1 MKARKR
7 ILILAAA
14 ILLLPTVAFA
24 AVEAEAKADKATVTA
39 GDTVEVTVTVTGK
52 DMALAEGVFT
62 YDPGLLKFEES
73 DGGASDGFIAMISAE
88 KDGSS
93 SLTSRITFTANG
105 AGTAEV
111 AFDIEKVLDYDGEE
125 VGNAKASVSVTVEA
139 APAEEEPP
147 SEPINYAT
155 EGVKA
160 VNVANATGDLYIW
173 RNLENV
179 TLPSKYV
186 ETTLEY
192 HEETVAAIS
201 VPDSDAPT
209 LLYLSNAAGDSGG
222 YYIYDAAGDAL
233 YPYQTLSAVS
243 KTYIM
248 MPYDGSVAVPE
259 GFSETTITVDDK
271 TVAAWAKQDDQGAV
285 YLIYARNPS
294 GEVGFYTYSPEDESM
309 QRYAVMPAR
318 PVQPELPEEAQPTP
332 EVEATPEPETA
343 GLNVTPTL
351 FYAACG
357 AAAVFAIALIIVLI
371 SNARKEAERKRRA
384 AARKERRKKEIA
396 ELEEKKED

>member
-1 MKARKR
+1 MKARKKL
-7 ILILAAA
+7 LILAAV
-14 ILLLPTVAFA
+14 IMLLPTVAFA
-24 AVEAEAKADKATVTA
+24 AVEAEAKADKATVKEGETI
-39 GDTVEVTVTVTGK
+39 EVTVTVTGE

-62 YDPGLLKFEES
+62 YDPSLLKFEES

-93 SLTSRITFTANG
+93 SLTARITFTAQK
-105 AGTAEV
+105 AGTADV
-111 AFDIEKVLDYDGEE
+111 AFEIEKVLDYDGEE
-125 VGNAKASVSVTVEA
+125 VGSAKANVSVSVEA
-139 APAEEEPP
+139 LPAEETTP
-147 SEPINYAT
+147 SEPINYAA

-160 VNVANATGDLYIW
+160 VNVANATEELYIW

-222 YYIYDAAGDAL
+222 YYIYNAEADTL
-233 YPYQTLSAVS
+233 YPYKTLSAVS

-285 YLIYARNPS
+285 YLIYARNPA
-294 GEVGFYTYSPEDESM
+294 GEVGFYIYSPEDESM
-309 QRYAVMPAR
+309 QRFAVMPAR
-318 PVQPELPEEAQPTP
+318 PVQPDLPVEAEPTP
-332 EVEATPEPETA
+332 EVETTPEPEPA
-343 GLNVTPTL
+343 GFAASSTL
-351 FYAACG
+351 FYAVCG
-357 AAAVFAIALIIVLI
+357 VAAALAIALVIVLV
-371 SNARKEAERKRRA
+371 SNAKKEAERKRRA

-396 ELEEKKED
+396 ELEEKIED